1 MTMIEQVVEFRED
14 LEMFSD
20 ANDKVEYILELASIN
35 KTTIDEDERT
45 SENFVQGCSSSA
57 WLISQCVE
65 GVLHFRARGE
75 SSLAKG
81 MIGLL
86 FSIYNTRTAEEILAF
101 DPKELYTLGIKDLLS
116 PTRQQSLEAFL
127 GYIYDYAKN
136 CKKEN

>member
-1 MTMIEQVVEFRED
+1 MNMQEQVALFRED
-14 LEMFSD
+14 LELFFD

-35 KTTIDEDERT
+35 KTQIAEDERT
-45 SENFVQGCSSSA
+45 EANFVKGCSSSA
-57 WLISQCVE
+57 WLISECKD
-65 GVLHFRARGE
+65 GTLHFRARGE

-86 FSIYNTRTAEEILAF
+86 FSIYNDRSADEILAF

-127 GYIYDYAKN
+127 GYIYTYAKA
-136 CKKEN
+136 CKEGN